1 MVVIIMCLDLQLP
14 MQLVLITVKV
24 VSSIQHYVIKY
35 DSGLPQGRWFSP
47 GVPVPSTNKNDRH
60 DIAELLL

>member
-1 MVVIIMCLDLQLP
+1 VVVIIMCLDLQLH

-35 DSGLPQGRWFSP
+35 DSGLPQGR
-47 GVPVPSTNKNDRH
+47 
-60 DIAELLL
+60 

>member
-35 DSGLPQGRWFSP
+35 DSGLRRVGGFHRVFRFPP
-47 GVPVPSTNKNDRH
+47 PIKMTAM
-60 DIAELLL
+60 I